1 MLIRVLLRSQHGG
14 LETTALTT
22 IPFFV
27 HHGIA
32 YVPPG
37 YAHPE

>member
-1 MLIRVLLRSQHGG
+1 M
-14 LETTALTT
+14 
-22 IPFFV
+22 PFFI

-37 YAHPE
+37 YSHPELTKLDEIIGG